1 MVELI
6 SIHIAKTGGRSFYE
20 ILKNEYVDKVD
31 PRYKRIHYFPG
42 KDYSDKLINRIPEH
56 ITIIH
61 GHLLYEH
68 VREIHLKYHPKVIT
82 WMRDP
87 VERVISNYY
96 FLMKR
101 IREDIRDHPQKRK
114 INYSL
119 LEYAR
124 DCIINKATT
133 YLKGIDLERLFFI
146 GFLENFDQDLK
157 LLGKMLEWKK
167 SVPPIHINDS
177 SKFETNALYP
187 TKRHEITEEIR
198 QEIRELNLK
207 DVKLYEK
214 AKALKKIKFGD

>member
-1 MVELI
+1 MIELI

-20 ILKNEYVDKVD
+20 ILKNEYGDKVD
-31 PRYKRIHYFPG
+31 PRYKRIHYYPD
-42 KDYSDKLINRIPEH
+42 KDYTNKLIHRIPQQV
-56 ITIIH
+56 TVIH

-68 VREIHLKYHPKVIT
+68 VREIHLKYHPKVIA
-82 WMRDP
+82 WMREP

-101 IREDIRDHPQKRK
+101 IREDKRDHPQKRK

-124 DCIINKATT
+124 DSIMDKATH
-133 YLKGIDLERLFFI
+133 YLEGIDLEELFFI
-146 GFLENFDQDLK
+146 GFLETFDQDLK

-167 SVPPIHINDS
+167 PVPSIHINDS
-177 SKFETNALYP
+177 SNFETNTLCP

-214 AKALKKIKFGD
+214 AKALKKIQFGD